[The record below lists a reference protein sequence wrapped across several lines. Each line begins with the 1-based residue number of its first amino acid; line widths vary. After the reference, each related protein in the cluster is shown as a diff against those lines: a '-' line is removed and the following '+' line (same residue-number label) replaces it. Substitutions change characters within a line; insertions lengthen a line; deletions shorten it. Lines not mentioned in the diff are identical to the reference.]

1 MFIDLYIIRERIL
14 MGKKLIYVILGL
26 IVAII
31 VIAEC
36 FAGTHIKTRANQ
48 IEKKITQ
55 KIEKVFED

>member
-1 MFIDLYIIRERIL
+1 
-14 MGKKLIYVILGL
+14 MGKKIIYVILGL

-36 FAGTHIKTRANQ
+36 FAGTHIKPQANQ
-48 IEKKITQ
+48 IGKKITQ

>member
-1 MFIDLYIIRERIL
+1 

-36 FAGTHIKTRANQ
+36 FAGTHIKSQANQ
-48 IEKKITQ
+48 IETKISQ
-55 KIEKVFED
+55 KIERVFEK